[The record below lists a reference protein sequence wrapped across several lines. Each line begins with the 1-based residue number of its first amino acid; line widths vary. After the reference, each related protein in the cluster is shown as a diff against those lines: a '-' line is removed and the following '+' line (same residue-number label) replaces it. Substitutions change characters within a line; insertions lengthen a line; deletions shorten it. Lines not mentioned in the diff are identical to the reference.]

1 MGLLDSVGGFV
12 KDAGDGIARA
22 AESGYEAAGD
32 TFSTALEHAKAGAS
46 AVAASVRD
54 ADAKNEQIGAWIDSK
69 EQQLEHKVDQGRAWL
84 REHGGVAGKIA
95 SAQIGLA
102 EGVGVSLYDA
112 GKGIVKL
119 ADGVNSLTNPLEWA
133 ANPDANIARLKSGVE
148 AAATLGKV
156 VNLARPTSWIADPK
170 GNAQL
175 AGKLW
180 DSAATSFNKDP
191 SKFIGNAAGT
201 IGLFFVPGGQ
211 GGAVAGD
218 VGKAAAITGDI
229 GKAAAITGDVGK
241 AAAITGDVGK
251 AAAVTGDVGKA
262 TAVTGD
268 VGRATAVTGDAGKAT
283 AVTEDVGKAARVTGD
298 AGKADVFETGRM
310 GNIEPPR
317 TPGLGERAALSELV
331 EQGAI
336 PGAKG
341 VILTGV
347 RDTAEL
353 YGDMFK
359 LSQQNGIEYALTREG
374 DNLVL
379 RSGSANKVAIPSH
392 AEPLA
397 HTHPFDPATELPQAL
412 PSRADVNVLND
423 RWNRAPNGPP
433 PASDIIWGSGPDQV
447 TRYHATGLDPIPDP
461 TKGGLKPGR
470 TW

>member
-22 AESGYEAAGD
+22 AGNGYKAAND
-32 TFSTALEHAKAGAS
+32 TWNSALEDAKVGANV
-46 AVAASVRD
+46 VAASVRD
-54 ADAKNEQIGAWIDSK
+54 SDAKKEQIGSWIDSK
-69 EQQLEHKVDQGRAWL
+69 EHQLENKVDQGRAWL
-84 REHGGVAGKIA
+84 REHGGVAGKVA
-95 SAQIGLA
+95 SAQIGLV

-112 GKGIVKL
+112 GKGIVQL
-119 ADGVNSLTNPLEWA
+119 ADGVTSLTNPLEWA
-133 ANPDANIARLKSGVE
+133 ANPGANIARLKSGVE
-148 AAATLGKV
+148 AAATLGKI
-156 VNLARPTSWIADPK
+156 VNLAQPMSWIADPK
-170 GNAQL
+170 GNAQMTG
-175 AGKLW
+175 ALW
-180 DSAATSFNKDP
+180 NGVATSFNKDP
-191 SKFIGNAAGT
+191 AKFIGNAAGT
-201 IGLFFVPGGQ
+201 IGTMFIPGAG
-211 GGAVAGD
+211 VAGD
-218 VGKAAAITGDI
+218 V

-251 AAAVTGDVGKA
+251 VAAITGDVGKVAAITGDAGKAAAVTGDM
-262 TAVTGD
+262 
-268 VGRATAVTGDAGKAT
+268 GKAT
-283 AVTEDVGKAARVTGD
+283 AVTEDIGKAAAVTEDTGKAAKVTGD
-298 AGKADVFETGRM
+298 ASKADVFETSRM

-317 TPGLGERAALSELV
+317 TPGLGERAPISELV

-341 VILTGV
+341 VVLTGV
-347 RDTAEL
+347 GNPAEL

-447 TRYHATGLDPIPDP
+447 TRYHATGLDLIPDP

-470 TW
+470 TWK